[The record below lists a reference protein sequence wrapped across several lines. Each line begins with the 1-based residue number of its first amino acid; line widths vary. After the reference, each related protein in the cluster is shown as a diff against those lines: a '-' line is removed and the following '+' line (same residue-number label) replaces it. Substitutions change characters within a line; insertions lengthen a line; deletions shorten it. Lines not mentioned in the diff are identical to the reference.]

1 MNFLKSNLITLKSDI
16 KSLNL
21 WKHAQFSSL
30 SLELSLL
37 QVKISPKVLSNLK
50 LKIDLLLKDLPVEEE
65 VEVLMHLEIWN
76 LDKEVLAV
84 ES

>member
-1 MNFLKSNLITLKSDI
+1 
-16 KSLNL
+16 
-21 WKHAQFSSL
+21 
-30 SLELSLL
+30 
-37 QVKISPKVLSNLK
+37 VKISPKVPSNLK

>member
-1 MNFLKSNLITLKSDI
+1 VSFLKSNLITLKSDI

-21 WKHAQFSSL
+21 WKHAQCSSL
-30 SLELSLL
+30 SLELSQL

>member
-1 MNFLKSNLITLKSDI
+1 VNFLKSNLITLKSDI

-65 VEVLMHLEIWN
+65 VEVLMHLEI
-76 LDKEVLAV
+76 
-84 ES
+84 

>member
-1 MNFLKSNLITLKSDI
+1 M
-16 KSLNL
+16 
-21 WKHAQFSSL
+21 
-30 SLELSLL
+30 
-37 QVKISPKVLSNLK
+37 KISPKVPSNLK

-65 VEVLMHLEIWN
+65 VEVLKHLEIWN

>member
-21 WKHAQFSSL
+21 WKHAQCSSL
-30 SLELSLL
+30 NLELSQL
-37 QVKISPKVLSNLK
+37 QVKISPKVPSNLK